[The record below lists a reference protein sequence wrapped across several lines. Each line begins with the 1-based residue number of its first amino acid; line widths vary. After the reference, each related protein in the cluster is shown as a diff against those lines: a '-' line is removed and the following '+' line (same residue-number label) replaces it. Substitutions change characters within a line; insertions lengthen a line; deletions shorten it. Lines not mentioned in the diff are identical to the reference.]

1 MEAYTEFAQVYDRF
15 MDNVPYEAWCEG
27 ISKILTEHGISE
39 GTRTGSGL
47 RHRNDD
53 DGCCVRK
60 AMI

>member
-27 ISKILTEHGISE
+27 ISKILTEHVSQR
-39 GTRTGSGL
+39 TRTGSGL

-53 DGCCVRK
+53 TAAASERL
-60 AMI
+60 